1 MTKIKRKVKL
11 ENDKN
16 YLQATHLN
24 TLKNNFNVD
33 SLEKVIK
40 KNL

>member
-1 MTKIKRKVKL
+1 MTEIKRKVKL

-24 TLKNNFNVD
+24 PLKNN
-33 SLEKVIK
+33 LKIK
-40 KNL
+40 